1 MKQLFDDI
9 WQTDTETPAPG
20 LTTHA
25 YLMKSAH
32 GNVLFYNT
40 GLTHEIEQMA
50 SLGGVDYQYLSHEDE
65 LGESLNVIGERYGA
79 KLAGHINERET
90 FSRIRTPDIFLQHA
104 ETHLGCIDI
113 IPTPGHTPGS
123 TCFLVRSGTGAR
135 YLFTGDTLYYGRGDR
150 WRAGFIP
157 DVHQAAHCLQMAE
170 SLKLL
175 RGLEPDV
182 VFSSAFAGGAG
193 YQKMSGG
200 QWRVIV
206 EKAIRAILEKADKLE
221 STA

>member
-40 GLTHEIEQMA
+40 GLTQEIEQMA

-123 TCFLVRSGTGAR
+123 TCFLVRSATGAR
-135 YLFTGDTLYYGRGDR
+135 YLFTGDTLYYGRGDY
-150 WRAGFIP
+150 WRAGFVP
-157 DVHQAAHCLQMAE
+157 GVHQAAHCIQMAE
-170 SLKLL
+170 SLELL
-175 RGLEPDV
+175 QDLEPDV
-182 VFSSAFAGGAG
+182 VFSSAFADGPG
-193 YQKMSGG
+193 YQQMAAG
-200 QWRVIV
+200 QW
-206 EKAIRAILEKADKLE
+206 KAIVAESIRGIRTKAVSLAR
-221 STA
+221 SL